1 MSYYTKAK
9 ECFNLKAWYNASS
22 ICHLCFMEKHDFAQV
37 PNELGAH
44 PRRSTDNFIQE
55 ACHKGEKCFLVPVK
69 Y

>member
-1 MSYYTKAK
+1 
-9 ECFNLKAWYNASS
+9 
-22 ICHLCFMEKHDFAQV
+22 MEKNDFAQV

-69 Y
+69 VGCLVLVLVP